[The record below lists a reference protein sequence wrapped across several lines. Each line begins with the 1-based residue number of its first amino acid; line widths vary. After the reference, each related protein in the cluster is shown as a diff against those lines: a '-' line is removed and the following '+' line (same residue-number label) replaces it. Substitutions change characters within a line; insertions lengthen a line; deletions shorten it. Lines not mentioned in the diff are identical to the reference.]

1 MEMVELRAR
10 ARGLVE
16 DPRLTYRQRVTR
28 LAALAEEALP
38 PPPVSE
44 ACRAAQDAGIVHDMG
59 EGHAPYRPRYVL
71 PDYGRLLAMGSDFLE
86 LPPAEDLDDALAL
99 LLAAYANVESIT
111 GYPVFLGAVDALLEP
126 YAGGVDDDH
135 LVRSLRRQWRV
146 VDRLLPDAFVHA
158 NLGPRDG
165 RVLRTVLR
173 VERELLQVVPNL
185 TLRVD
190 EATPDSVL
198 LDAVDTVFAC
208 AKPHFVDD
216 RKLRAEVDDRY
227 GVVSCYNSLRIG
239 GGSHTLVRLNLAAAA
254 TTAGVGI
261 ERYLADVLPR
271 AVEATAE
278 LIEARVRYLVE
289 HACWYEHSWLV
300 REQLVDPARF
310 TAMFGVYGL
319 AEAVEALLGHD
330 GRMARYGVDDD
341 ADEAAQRLTSRV
353 AELVAERPVPHCV
366 GGHAALHAQ
375 SGIDTDVGVTAGTR
389 VPIGREPALHR
400 HLATVAP
407 HHRWFAAGVSDIVH
421 LDDTARRNPDAV
433 VDLIRGAFASGMR
446 EFTFNL
452 DSNGFVRITGYLVR
466 KADLARVADGARH
479 ASTFLGADTEANSH
493 VTART
498 VQRVAARE
506 LEPGA
511 AG

>member
-1 MEMVELRAR
+1 MDMLELQAR
-10 ARGLVE
+10 ARGHVE
-16 DPRLTYRQRVTR
+16 DPTLTYRQRVTR

-38 PPPVSE
+38 PPPVSD
-44 ACRAAQDAGIVHDMG
+44 ACVAAQRAGIVHDMG
-59 EGHAPYRPRYVL
+59 EGNAPYRPRYVL
-71 PDYGRLLAMGSDFLE
+71 PDYGRLLALGSDFLE
-86 LPPAEDLDDALAL
+86 LPPAEGLDDALAL

-111 GYPVFLGAVDALLEP
+111 GYPVFLGEIDGLLEP
-126 YAGGVDDDH
+126 YAGVVDDDH
-135 LVRSLRRQWRV
+135 LYRSLRRQWRV
-146 VDRLLPDAFVHA
+146 LDRLLPDAFVHA

-185 TLRVD
+185 TLKVD
-190 EATPDSVL
+190 DDTPESVL
-198 LDAVDTVFAC
+198 LYAVETVFAC

-216 RKLRAEVDDRY
+216 RKLRDEVDDRY
-227 GVVSCYNSLRIG
+227 GVVSCYNSLRVA

-254 TTAGVGI
+254 TSSGAGV
-261 ERYLADVLPR
+261 EQYLADVLPR
-271 AVEATAE
+271 VVELTAE

-289 HACWYEHSWLV
+289 HARWYEHSWLV

-310 TAMFGVYGL
+310 TAMLGVFGL
-319 AEAVEALLGHD
+319 SEAIETVLGRD
-330 GRMARYGVDDD
+330 GRTARYGVDAE
-341 ADEAAQRLTSRV
+341 ADELGQRIVTRV
-353 AELVAERPVPHCV
+353 AALVADRPLPHCA

-389 VPIGREPALHR
+389 IPIGREPPLHR

-421 LDDTARRNPDAV
+421 LDDTARRNPEAV

-466 KADLARVADGARH
+466 KADIARVASGARH

-506 LEPGA
+506 LDPGTA
-511 AG
+511 R